1 MKENKEVKIS
11 YWAAHLTT
19 IVSVTLVLLLV
30 GIIALIW
37 LSADTE
43 TRRLRERIEL
53 SVVMA
58 DSIPDSMARE
68 RATLLRQGHFR
79 QQGAGSAE
87 LDRGHR

>member
-37 LSADTE
+37 LSAD
-43 TRRLRERIEL
+43 L
-53 SVVMA
+53 SL
-58 DSIPDSMARE
+58 I
-68 RATLLRQGHFR
+68 HI
-79 QQGAGSAE
+79 
-87 LDRGHR
+87 

>member
-58 DSIPDSMARE
+58 DSIPDPMAKIGRASCRE
-68 RATLLRQGHFR
+68 RVF
-79 QQGAGSAE
+79 
-87 LDRGHR
+87 

>member
-58 DSIPDSMARE
+58 DSIPKNSPAASPGNPIAVR
-68 RATLLRQGHFR
+68 
-79 QQGAGSAE
+79 
-87 LDRGHR
+87 